1 MSTTTNIRALG
12 GEPRGF
18 IEKIGLPRPLVW
30 GFVGL
35 LLFMIGDGV
44 ESGFIS
50 PYLAEN
56 GAGSATN
63 AGIIISVYGLMVTL
77 GSWLSGA
84 LSDVWGPRRV
94 MLIGLGL
101 WAVLQVL
108 FLGVALPAESF
119 PLMLV
124 IYGLR
129 GIAYPFF
136 AYGFLVWVLGAS
148 PAHRLGSAVGWFY
161 FAFTGGLP
169 TLGSLVASG
178 SEPLIG
184 PYLTFWLSLGLVIA
198 GGLVAL
204 VGLRKAQGGGRQA
217 PPEVGVGRS
226 IVNSVGIAFTNP
238 RIGLG
243 CIVRIINTAPQFGLF
258 VFFPTIF
265 AEDLGF
271 GTAGWLQ
278 LVFLLGAA
286 NIFANLFFGVLS
298 DRLGWHRT
306 LRWFGCIGSAVSVL
320 LFYFL
325 PQYVGDHYWVS
336 VLCAILFG
344 ITLAGFTPISV
355 LMSLMAPGQKGS
367 AIAVLNLGAG
377 AATFVGPLIVTLFL
391 APFGAGTVT
400 IIFAALYV
408 LAGISVHWLRVP
420 EDAQRVVEE
429 GGTLQG
435 LAEEEAAEQAQHRH
449 DEDEGTAEQAERG
462 PAER

>member
-1 MSTTTNIRALG
+1 MSTTTTIRRG
-12 GEPRGF
+12 RPRENRL
-18 IEKIGLPRPLVW
+18 IEKLGLPSALLW

-44 ESGFIS
+44 ESGYIA
-50 PYLAEN
+50 PYLADN

-63 AGIIISVYGLMVTL
+63 AAVIISVYGLLVTI
-77 GSWLSGA
+77 GSWLAGA

-94 MLIGLGL
+94 MIIGLGL

-108 FLGVALPAESF
+108 FLSIALPTQNF
-119 PLMLV
+119 TLMLV

-129 GIAYPFF
+129 GIAYPLF

-178 SEPLIG
+178 SVPLIG
-184 PYLTFWLSLGLVIA
+184 PYLTFWVALGLVIL
-198 GGLVAL
+198 GGIITL
-204 VGLRKAQGGGRQA
+204 VGLRKAEGGGRLAA
-217 PPEVGVGRS
+217 PDVSTGRS
-226 IVNSVGIAFTNP
+226 LINSVAIAFTNP
-238 RIGLG
+238 RVGLG
-243 CIVRIINTAPQFGLF
+243 CLVRVVNTAPQFGLF

-271 GTAGWLQ
+271 GTSGWLQ
-278 LVFLLGAA
+278 LVFVLGAA

-320 LFYFL
+320 MFYFL
-325 PQYVGDHYWVS
+325 PQVAGDQYWVS
-336 VLCAILFG
+336 VLCAALFG
-344 ITLAGFTPISV
+344 VSLAGFTPISV
-355 LMSLMAPGQKGS
+355 LMSLMAPGQKGN

-377 AATFVGPLIVTLFL
+377 AATFVGPLIVALFL
-391 APFGAGTVT
+391 NLVGGAGVT

-408 LAGISVHWLRVP
+408 LAGVAVRWLRVP
-420 EDAQRVVEE
+420 EDAQEFIDA
-429 GGTLQG
+429 GQPLQAPIAG
-435 LAEEEAAEQAQHRH
+435 
-449 DEDEGTAEQAERG
+449 DTN
-462 PAER
+462 

>member
-1 MSTTTNIRALG
+1 MSTTTTIRRG
-12 GEPRGF
+12 RPRGNGL
-18 IEKIGLPRPLVW
+18 IEKLGLPRGLVW

-44 ESGFIS
+44 ESGYIA
-50 PYLAEN
+50 PYLADN
-56 GAGSATN
+56 GAGTATN
-63 AGIIISVYGLMVTL
+63 AAVIISVYGLLVTI
-77 GSWLSGA
+77 GSWLAGA

-94 MLIGLGL
+94 MVIGLGL

-108 FLGVALPAESF
+108 FLSIALPTENFA
-119 PLMLV
+119 LMLV

-129 GIAYPFF
+129 GIAYPLF

-178 SEPLIG
+178 TVPVIG
-184 PYLTFWLSLGLVIA
+184 PYLTFWVALGLVIL
-198 GGLVAL
+198 GGVVTL
-204 VGLRKAQGGGRQA
+204 VGLRKAEGGGRLAA
-217 PPEVGVGRS
+217 PDVSTGRS
-226 IVNSVGIAFTNP
+226 LLNSVAIAFTNP
-238 RIGLG
+238 RVGLG
-243 CIVRIINTAPQFGLF
+243 CLVRVVNTAPQFGLF

-265 AEDLGF
+265 AVDLGF
-271 GTAGWLQ
+271 GTSGWLQ
-278 LVFLLGAA
+278 LVFVLGAA

-325 PQYVGDHYWVS
+325 PQYAGDQYWVS
-336 VLCAILFG
+336 VLCAALFG
-344 ITLAGFTPISV
+344 VSLAGFTPISV
-355 LMSLMAPGQKGS
+355 LMSLMAPGQKGN

-377 AATFVGPLIVTLFL
+377 AATFVGPLIVALFL
-391 APFGAGTVT
+391 NLVGGAGVT

-408 LAGISVHWLRVP
+408 LAGVSVRWLKVP
-420 EDAQRVVEE
+420 EEAQEFIDAGQP
-429 GGTLQG
+429 LQ
-435 LAEEEAAEQAQHRH
+435 
-449 DEDEGTAEQAERG
+449 
-462 PAER
+462 